1 MIEPAAQNEISEQLM
16 KHIIDKREEIKLHP
30 IKTEATSLAE
40 AQELAVPDLTGH
52 TLSTIISLS
61 ERYAKSGTEWKN
73 TEKYLMYITGVVVLL
88 IIPLIYYMTITKGV

>member
-1 MIEPAAQNEISEQLM
+1 MIDASAQNEISEQLM
-16 KHIIDKREEIKLHP
+16 QHIIDKREEIKLHP

-61 ERYAKSGTEWKN
+61 ERYAKANTEWKN
-73 TEKYLMYITGVVVLL
+73 TEKYLMYITGIVVLC
-88 IIPLIYYMTITKGV
+88 IIPLIYYMTIHKGV